1 MKLFSIEIKNN
12 QALLLYNGGI
22 TDKVN
27 LKTLK
32 EFGSANGKWWKFEYD
47 GKNITV
53 SSLFSTKIG
62 E

>member
-1 MKLFSIEIKNN
+1 MKLFSIEIKGN
-12 QALLLYNGGI
+12 QVLLLYNGGI

-32 EFGSANGKWWKFEYD
+32 EFGVAHGKWWKFEYD

>member
-1 MKLFSIEIKNN
+1 
-12 QALLLYNGGI
+12 LYNGGI

-32 EFGSANGKWWKFEYD
+32 EFGVAHGKWWKFEYD